1 MECPFCAEKVKDEAL
16 VCKHCSRDLRVVR
29 PVLLE
34 IEGVV
39 ADIEKIRRE
48 FDNVSARLYR
58 RRHPVRFFANHSIG
72 YILIPAVLLVAAHV
86 IVTIVLNVSPLY
98 LRIAS
103 VLIPLP
109 FGFAIFAV
117 QKVGYRGA
125 ALAGVVTA
133 LLAVFCM
140 LTVTGLND
148 HVPILPVSWIEW
160 REVLEYSASIALAFL
175 TGNILGILM
184 LQLLA
189 SSLSQGDRPNAA
201 AYRAARLLGPYVGE
215 DQLRRRARIIQELM
229 KTAGPLLGILS
240 TAAGSIYAGLKGI
253 LGT

>member
-58 RRHPVRFFANHSIG
+58 RRHPVRFFATHSIG

-148 HVPILPVSWIEW
+148 HVPILPASWIEW

>member
-29 PVLLE
+29 PVLRE
-34 IEGVV
+34 IEGIV
-39 ADIEKIRRE
+39 ADIETIRRE

-58 RRHPVRFFANHSIG
+58 RRHPVRSVAVHSIG
-72 YILIPAVLLVAAHV
+72 YILVPAILLVAAHV
-86 IVTIVLNVSPLY
+86 IVTILLNVSPLY

-103 VLIPLP
+103 VIIPLP
-109 FGFAIFAV
+109 FGFAIYAI
-117 QKVGYRGA
+117 QKIGYRGA
-125 ALAGVVTA
+125 ALVGILTA
-133 LLAVFCM
+133 LLSVFCM

-148 HVPILPVSWIEW
+148 HVPILPRGWVEW

-175 TGNILGILM
+175 TGNILGILI

-189 SSLSQGDRPNAA
+189 SSLSQVDRPNIA
-201 AYRAARLLGPYVGE
+201 AYRIARLLGPYVGE

-229 KTAGPLLGILS
+229 RTAGPLLGILS

>member
-16 VCKHCSRDLRVVR
+16 VCKHCSRDLRVAR

-34 IEGVV
+34 IEDIVG
-39 ADIEKIRRE
+39 DIEKIRRE

-58 RRHPVRFFANHSIG
+58 RRHPVRSFAIHSIG
-72 YILIPAVLLVAAHV
+72 YILIPAALLVAAHI

-98 LRIAS
+98 LRVAS

-125 ALAGVVTA
+125 ALVGIMTA
-133 LLAVFCM
+133 LLSVFCM

-148 HVPILPVSWIEW
+148 HVPILPVSWLEW

-201 AYRAARLLGPYVGE
+201 AYRAAKLLGPYVGE

-229 KTAGPLLGILS
+229 KTAGPLIGILS

-253 LGT
+253 LGS

>member
-29 PVLLE
+29 PVLRE
-34 IEGVV
+34 IESIVS
-39 ADIEKIRRE
+39 DIEKIRRE
-48 FDNVSARLYR
+48 LDNVSARLYR
-58 RRHPVRFFANHSIG
+58 RRHPVRSFAVHSIG
-72 YILIPAVLLVAAHV
+72 YILIPAILLVAAHI

-103 VLIPLP
+103 VIIPLP
-109 FGFAIFAV
+109 FGFAIYAV
-117 QKVGYRGA
+117 QKIGYRGA
-125 ALAGVVTA
+125 AVVGILTA
-133 LLAVFCM
+133 LLSVFCM

-148 HVPILPVSWIEW
+148 HVPILPGSWVEW

-175 TGNILGILM
+175 TGNILGILI

-189 SSLSQGDRPNAA
+189 SSLSQVDRPNAA
-201 AYRAARLLGPYVGE
+201 AYQAARFLGPYVGE
-215 DQLRRRARIIQELM
+215 EQLRRRARIIQELM
-229 KTAGPLLGILS
+229 RTAGPLLGILS

>member
-29 PVLLE
+29 PVLRE
-34 IEGVV
+34 IDSIVS
-39 ADIEKIRRE
+39 DLEKIRRE
-48 FDNVSARLYR
+48 LDNVSARLYR
-58 RRHPVRFFANHSIG
+58 RRHPVRSFATHSIG
-72 YILIPAVLLVAAHV
+72 YILVPAVLLVAAHV
-86 IVTIVLNVSPLY
+86 IITIVLNVSPLY

-109 FGFAIFAV
+109 FGVAIYAI
-117 QKVGYRGA
+117 QKIGWRGA
-125 ALAGVVTA
+125 IVVGTATA
-133 LLAVFCM
+133 LLSVFCM

-148 HVPILPVSWIEW
+148 HVPILPVSWVEW

-175 TGNILGILM
+175 TGNILGILI
-184 LQLLA
+184 LQVVA
-189 SSLSQGDRPNAA
+189 SSLSQVDKPNIA
-201 AYRAARLLGPYVGE
+201 AYRIARLLGPYVGE
-215 DQLRRRARIIQELM
+215 DQLRRRARIIQELL

>member
-34 IEGVV
+34 VENIV
-39 ADIEKIRRE
+39 AELDKLRRE
-48 FDNVSARLYR
+48 LDIVGAKLYR
-58 RRHPVRFFANHSIG
+58 RRHPVRSFAVNSIA
-72 YILIPAVLLVAAHV
+72 YVLIPTVLLVAAHI
-86 IVTIVLNVSPLY
+86 IVTIILNISPLY

-109 FGFAIFAV
+109 FGLAIYAI

-125 ALAGVVTA
+125 AAVGVATA
-133 LLAVFCM
+133 LLSVFCM

-148 HVPILPVSWIEW
+148 HVPILPASWVEW

-175 TGNILGILM
+175 TGNILGILI
-184 LQLLA
+184 LRLLA
-189 SSLSQGDRPNAA
+189 SSLSQGDKPNAA
-201 AYRAARLLGPYVGE
+201 AYRVAQLLGQHVGDE
-215 DQLRRRARIIQELM
+215 QLRRRARLIQDLM
-229 KTAGPLLGILS
+229 RTAGPLLGILS

-253 LGT
+253 LGS

>member
-29 PVLLE
+29 PVLRE
-34 IEGVV
+34 IDSIVS
-39 ADIEKIRRE
+39 DLEKIRRE
-48 FDNVSARLYR
+48 LDNVSARLYR
-58 RRHPVRFFANHSIG
+58 RRHPVRTFATHSIA
-72 YILIPAVLLVAAHV
+72 YILIPAVLLVAAH
-86 IVTIVLNVSPLY
+86 ILVTIVLNASPLF

-109 FGFAIFAV
+109 FGFAIYLI
-117 QKVGYRGA
+117 QKIGYRGA
-125 ALAGVVTA
+125 ALVGVVTA
-133 LLAVFCM
+133 LLSVLCM

-148 HVPILPVSWIEW
+148 HVPILPTSWVEW

-184 LQLLA
+184 LQLVA
-189 SSLSQGDRPNAA
+189 SSLSQGDKPNVA
-201 AYRAARLLGPYVGE
+201 AYRVARLLGPYVGE
-215 DQLRRRARIIQELM
+215 DQLRRRARIIQDLM
-229 KTAGPLLGILS
+229 KTAGPLIGILS
-240 TAAGSIYAGLKGI
+240 TAAGSLYAGLKGI

>member
-34 IEGVV
+34 IESVV

-48 FDNVSARLYR
+48 LDNVGARLYR
-58 RRHPVRFFANHSIG
+58 RRHPVRSFATHSIG
-72 YILIPAVLLVAAHV
+72 YILIPAILLVAAHV

-109 FGFAIFAV
+109 FGFAIHAI
-117 QKVGYRGA
+117 QKIGYRGA

-148 HVPILPVSWIEW
+148 HVPILPASWIEW

-175 TGNILGILM
+175 TGNILAILM
-184 LQLLA
+184 LRLLA

-201 AYRAARLLGPYVGE
+201 AYRVARLLGPYVGE

-229 KTAGPLLGILS
+229 RTAGPLLGILS

>member
-16 VCKHCSRDLRVVR
+16 VCKHCSRDLRLVR
-29 PVLLE
+29 PVLRE
-34 IEGVV
+34 IEGIV
-39 ADIEKIRRE
+39 ADLETIRRE

-58 RRHPVRFFANHSIG
+58 RRHPVRSFALHSIA
-72 YILIPAVLLVAAHV
+72 YILIPAILLVAAHV
-86 IVTIVLNVSPLY
+86 IITIVLNVSPLY

-109 FGFAIFAV
+109 FGVAIYAI
-117 QKVGYRGA
+117 QKVGWRGA
-125 ALAGVVTA
+125 IIVGVATA
-133 LLAVFCM
+133 LLSVLCM

-148 HVPILPVSWIEW
+148 HVPILPASWIEW

-175 TGNILGILM
+175 TGNILGILI
-184 LQLLA
+184 LRLVA
-189 SSLSQGDRPNAA
+189 SSLSQGDKPNAA
-201 AYRAARLLGPYVGE
+201 AYRVAKLLGPYVGDDE
-215 DQLRRRARIIQELM
+215 LRRRARIIQDLI
-229 KTAGPLLGILS
+229 KTVGPLLGILS

>member
-1 MECPFCAEKVKDEAL
+1 MECPFCAEKVKDEAI

-34 IEGVV
+34 IENIVG
-39 ADIEKIRRE
+39 DLEKIQRE
-48 FDNVSARLYR
+48 FDSVSARLYR
-58 RRHPVRFFANHSIG
+58 RSHPVRSFAIHSIG
-72 YILIPAVLLVAAHV
+72 YILIPAVLLVAAH
-86 IVTIVLNVSPLY
+86 ILVTIVLNASPLY

-125 ALAGVVTA
+125 ALVGIITA
-133 LLAVFCM
+133 LLSVFCM

-148 HVPILPVSWIEW
+148 HVPILPGSWVEW

-215 DQLRRRARIIQELM
+215 DQLRRRARIIQDLM
-229 KTAGPLLGILS
+229 RTAGPLLGILS

>member
-34 IEGVV
+34 IESVV

-58 RRHPVRFFANHSIG
+58 RRHPVRSFATHSIG

-86 IVTIVLNVSPLY
+86 LVTILLNVSPLY

-125 ALAGVVTA
+125 ALAGTVTA
-133 LLAVFCM
+133 LLSVFCM

-148 HVPILPVSWIEW
+148 HVPILPGSWIEW

-175 TGNILGILM
+175 TGNILAILM

-201 AYRAARLLGPYVGE
+201 AYRAARLLGPYVGD

-229 KTAGPLLGILS
+229 RTAGPLLGILS

>member
-34 IEGVV
+34 IEDIVE
-39 ADIEKIRRE
+39 DIEKIRRE
-48 FDNVSARLYR
+48 FDSVSARLYR
-58 RRHPVRFFANHSIG
+58 RRHPVRYLLIHSIG
-72 YILIPAVLLVAAHV
+72 YILIPAILLVAAHI

-125 ALAGVVTA
+125 ALVGIITA
-133 LLAVFCM
+133 LLSVFCM

-148 HVPILPVSWIEW
+148 HVPILPASWIEW

-175 TGNILGILM
+175 TGNILGLLM

-189 SSLSQGDRPNAA
+189 SSLSQGDKPNAA

-215 DQLRRRARIIQELM
+215 DQLRRRARIIQDLM
-229 KTAGPLLGILS
+229 RTAGPLIGILS

-253 LGT
+253 LGA

>member
-34 IEGVV
+34 IEDIV
-39 ADIEKIRRE
+39 ADIENIRRE

-58 RRHPVRFFANHSIG
+58 RRHPVRYFAIHSIG
-72 YILIPAVLLVAAHV
+72 YILVPAILLVAAHI

-109 FGFAIFAV
+109 FGFAIFAI
-117 QKVGYRGA
+117 QTVGWRGA
-125 ALAGVVTA
+125 ALVGIITA
-133 LLAVFCM
+133 LLSVFCM

-148 HVPILPVSWIEW
+148 HVPILPASWIEW

-229 KTAGPLLGILS
+229 KTAGPLFGILS

>member
-34 IEGVV
+34 IEDIVG
-39 ADIEKIRRE
+39 DIEKIRRE
-48 FDNVSARLYR
+48 FDSVSARLYR
-58 RRHPVRFFANHSIG
+58 RRHPVRSFAIHSIG
-72 YILIPAVLLVAAHV
+72 YILIPAILLVAAHI

-109 FGFAIFAV
+109 FGFSIFAV

-125 ALAGVVTA
+125 ALVGIITA
-133 LLAVFCM
+133 LLSVFCM

-148 HVPILPVSWIEW
+148 HVPILPASWIEW

-229 KTAGPLLGILS
+229 RAAGPLIGILS

>member
-16 VCKHCSRDLRVVR
+16 VCKHCSRDLRMAR

-34 IEGVV
+34 IEGIV
-39 ADIEKIRRE
+39 AEIEKLRRE

-58 RRHPVRFFANHSIG
+58 RRHPVRSFAVHSIA
-72 YILIPAVLLVAAHV
+72 YILIPTILLVAAHV
-86 IVTIVLNVSPLY
+86 VVTIVLNVSPLY
-98 LRIAS
+98 LRVAS

-109 FGFAIFAV
+109 FGFAIYAI

-125 ALAGVVTA
+125 MVIGIITA
-133 LLAVFCM
+133 LLSVFCM
-140 LTVTGLND
+140 LTG
-148 HVPILPVSWIEW
+148 PWIEW
-160 REVLEYSASIALAFL
+160 REVLEYSASIALAFV

-201 AYRAARLLGPYVGE
+201 AYRMARILGPYVGE

-229 KTAGPLLGILS
+229 RTAGPLLGILS

-253 LGT
+253 VGS

>member
-34 IEGVV
+34 IESVV

-48 FDNVSARLYR
+48 FDNVAARLYR
-58 RRHPVRFFANHSIG
+58 RRHPVRFFVTHSIG

-86 IVTIVLNVSPLY
+86 IVTIVLNVSPLH

-103 VLIPLP
+103 VLIPMP
-109 FGFAIFAV
+109 FGFAIYAI

-125 ALAGVVTA
+125 ALAGTITA
-133 LLAVFCM
+133 LLSVFCM

-148 HVPILPVSWIEW
+148 HVPILPGSWIEW
-160 REVLEYSASIALAFL
+160 REVLEYSTSIALAFL
-175 TGNILGILM
+175 TGNILAILM

-229 KTAGPLLGILS
+229 RTAGPLLGILS